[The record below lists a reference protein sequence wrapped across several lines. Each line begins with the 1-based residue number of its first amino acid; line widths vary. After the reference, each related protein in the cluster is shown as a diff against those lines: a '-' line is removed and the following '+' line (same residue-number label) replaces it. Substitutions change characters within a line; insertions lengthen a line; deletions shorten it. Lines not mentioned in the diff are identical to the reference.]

1 MKSVKTL
8 TTLKPIL
15 IPLSA
20 LAIMTLTACSAQ
32 QSSATDDV
40 SKTAKTAKTAESVN
54 TGPDADVIE
63 NYGGDGM
70 KIPVDGSSLAAFDAS
85 MAKIKRNT
93 EPKAYKTLSNAI
105 EYLLVYD
112 MAARGD
118 KEALVATLNGLNG
131 YDILGKVGWRRA
143 APGKGDAEIGAADA
157 KIDT

>member
-1 MKSVKTL
+1 MKPVKTL
-8 TTLKPIL
+8 THLKPIL

-20 LAIMTLTACSAQ
+20 LAIMMLAACTSQ
-32 QSSATDDV
+32 QSDTKDEV
-40 SKTAKTAKTAESVN
+40 SKPAKTAEAAQ

-70 KIPVDGSSLAAFDAS
+70 KIPLDGTSLATFDAS
-85 MAKIKRNT
+85 MEKIKRNT
-93 EPKAYKTLSNAI
+93 EPKSYKTLSNAI

-112 MAARGD
+112 MGVKGN
-118 KEALVATLNGLNG
+118 KEALASKLNGLNG

>member
-1 MKSVKTL
+1 MKPVKTK
-8 TTLKPIL
+8 THLKPIL
-15 IPLSA
+15 VPLSA
-20 LAIMTLTACSAQ
+20 LAIMMLAACTAQ
-32 QSSATDDV
+32 QSDTKDEV
-40 SKTAKTAKTAESVN
+40 SKTAGTAETAEAIQ

-70 KIPVDGSSLAAFDAS
+70 KIPLDGTSLATFDAS

-93 EPKAYKTLSNAI
+93 EPKSYKTLSNAI

-112 MAARGD
+112 MGVKGN
-118 KEALVATLNGLNG
+118 KEALASKLNGLNG
-131 YDILGKVGWRRA
+131 YDILGKVGWRKA

>member
-1 MKSVKTL
+1 MKPVKTL

-40 SKTAKTAKTAESVN
+40 SKTAKTAESVK

-70 KIPVDGSSLAAFDAS
+70 KIPMDGSSLAAFDAS

-93 EPKAYKTLSNAI
+93 EPKSYKTLSNAI

-112 MAARGD
+112 IDVKGD
-118 KEALVATLNGLNG
+118 KEALVAKLNGLNG
-131 YDILGKVGWRRA
+131 YDVLGKVGWRRA